1 MALVDRT
8 DPQLDGERTT
18 RTVIALSAGTVTAEE
33 LARLAVAITA
43 DDRTIDGIVVTDPDP
58 FDRTIGR
65 VAQSQRRSGSR
76 LPTLLTGTAR
86 RTR

>member
-1 MALVDRT
+1 
-8 DPQLDGERTT
+8 
-18 RTVIALSAGTVTAEE
+18 VTAEE
-33 LARLAVAITA
+33 LARLAVATVA
-43 DDRTIDGIVVTDPDP
+43 DDRTIDGLVVTDPDP

-65 VAQSQRRSGSR
+65 VAQSQRRTGSR